1 MQRLF
6 SGVVQR
12 HGRIGQVIYAAGPHF
27 AFNFIGSI
35 PDEEWHK
42 VVNSSLLTTH
52 LGCQAFAPV
61 MAAQNGGGSI
71 LNIGSVTAHIP
82 LSRVFAY
89 SASKA
94 AVVNL
99 TKNLAREYA
108 PKNVRINVLCPG
120 FFPAEQN
127 RKILD
132 QERVAN
138 IMQQTPV
145 KRFGEPH
152 ELVGAALLLLSRKA
166 GSFITGEDMYVDGG
180 FTAMRF

>member
-1 MQRLF
+1 
-6 SGVVQR
+6 
-12 HGRIGQVIYAAGPHF
+12 
-27 AFNFIGSI
+27 
-35 PDEEWHK
+35 
-42 VVNSSLLTTH
+42 
-52 LGCQAFAPV
+52 
-61 MAAQNGGGSI
+61 MAAQHDGGSI
-71 LNIGSVTAHIP
+71 LNFGRVTSHLP

-89 SASKA
+89 SAAKA

-108 PKNVRINVLCPG
+108 AKKVRINVLCPG

-145 KRFGEPH
+145 KRFGDPH
-152 ELVGAALLLLSRKA
+152 ELVGATLESVSATLLLVWLPA
-166 GSFITGEDMYVDGG
+166 GSFIASECRCVAGG
-180 FTAMRF
+180 LALVFFLALMD

>member
-1 MQRLF
+1 M
-6 SGVVQR
+6 
-12 HGRIGQVIYAAGPHF
+12 
-27 AFNFIGSI
+27 
-35 PDEEWHK
+35 
-42 VVNSSLLTTH
+42 
-52 LGCQAFAPV
+52 
-61 MAAQNGGGSI
+61 
-71 LNIGSVTAHIP
+71 TAHIP

-180 FTAMRF
+180 FTSMRF